1 MFLQMNSSVLL
12 MRFDPTSRYLF
23 ASTHSCEHKKLRYA
37 LTSGIQ
43 LTSYTSSHSSAL
55 RCCSVHRMRFSVI
68 QCVLTPFGNDPAGK
82 LSISIAVADICTTQL
97 A

>member
-23 ASTHSCEHKKLRYA
+23 ASTHSCERKKLRHA

-43 LTSYTSSHSSAL
+43 LTS
-55 RCCSVHRMRFSVI
+55 
-68 QCVLTPFGNDPAGK
+68 
-82 LSISIAVADICTTQL
+82 
-97 A
+97 